1 MAVFQEC
8 FVLPEKGF
16 MASCRSCQHANSRN
30 RRASSLG
37 GRQDRGGGAG
47 RARPIVSRPASRA
60 NYHSVGSGN
69 YDQLKGRDVG
79 SCARCSLSFRSI
91 ADSARFM
98 AMPGRLVFTRPCV
111 SSLPIRNWKRYR
123 SGSSVGPITKATP
136 LCIMRRLGG
145 MPKAYPDSETTKTR
159 YAVETGPGCSGYDT
173 PRRIAAAEEGGH
185 AHDCARRTSAQ
196 VSIPGDRT
204 ALT

>member
-98 AMPGRLVFTRPCV
+98 AMPGRTRLH
-111 SSLPIRNWKRYR
+111 S
-123 SGSSVGPITKATP
+123 P
-136 LCIMRRLGG
+136 LCVLPADPELETVQVRVVGRPDYEGYTLVHHAALGRHAEGVSGFGNHENAICGSKPDQGVPDTTRR
-145 MPKAYPDSETTKTR
+145 
-159 YAVETGPGCSGYDT
+159 
-173 PRRIAAAEEGGH
+173 EG
-185 AHDCARRTSAQ
+185 
-196 VSIPGDRT
+196 
-204 ALT
+204 